1 MNYGT
6 LSKLRLALTSAA
18 DKRTT
23 EYHDLIGIDQIG
35 ENVADDIVNFF
46 EDETNLKMLSDLEN
60 QLDIKNYESSIIEPT
75 KVTGK
80 IIVFTGTLEK
90 MGRAE
95 AKSLAEN
102 LGAKVVGSVSNK
114 TDFVVVGGEAGS
126 KATKAEK
133 LGVTI
138 LTEEEWFKLIT

>member
-1 MNYGT
+1 
-6 LSKLRLALTSAA
+6 
-18 DKRTT
+18 
-23 EYHDLIGIDQIG
+23 
-35 ENVADDIVNFF
+35 
-46 EDETNLKMLSDLEN
+46 MLSDLEN
-60 QLDIKNYESSIIEPT
+60 QLDITNYESSITEST

-80 IIVFTGTLEK
+80 IIVFTGALEK

-102 LGAKVVGSVSNK
+102 MGAKVVGSVSNK
-114 TDFVVVGGEAGS
+114 TDFIVVGGEAGS

>member
-1 MNYGT
+1 
-6 LSKLRLALTSAA
+6 
-18 DKRTT
+18 
-23 EYHDLIGIDQIG
+23 
-35 ENVADDIVNFF
+35 
-46 EDETNLKMLSDLEN
+46 LKMLSDLEN
-60 QLDIKNYESSIIEPT
+60 ELDITNYESSIIEST

-80 IIVFTGTLEK
+80 IIVFTGALEK

-95 AKSLAEN
+95 AKSLAES